1 MDLSFRL
8 RGREL
13 GARARL
19 GVDPTHASL
28 LEDLATGDYF
38 PAQAA

>member
-1 MDLSFRL
+1 LDLSFPL

-13 GARARL
+13 GARALL
-19 GVDPTHASL
+19 GWTPSHASL
-28 LEDLATGDYF
+28 LDDLATGDYF